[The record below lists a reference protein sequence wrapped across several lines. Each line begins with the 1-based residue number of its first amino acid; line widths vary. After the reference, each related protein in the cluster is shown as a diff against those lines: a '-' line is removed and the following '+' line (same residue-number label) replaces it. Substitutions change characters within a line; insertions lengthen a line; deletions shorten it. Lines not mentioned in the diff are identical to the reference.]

1 MPGGCLRLHA
11 PTTPLC
17 PVLSL
22 AARLSQLD
30 CQPVRFC
37 REWVDL
43 GGKIARKETIMDP
56 TSWPSAHT
64 RRDFLK
70 HISALAI
77 SGGVFLH
84 ELSAQDVKFVIAE
97 TSFGKIRGVD
107 NNGIKIFKGIPYG
120 ASSTGSN
127 RFMPPV
133 EPADWSDVRDVLGYG
148 HSAPQRDPAAPPP
161 PAGAPTISGENLP
174 AEGEDCLVLNV
185 WTPAVGFAGNG
196 GPKRPV
202 MFWCHGG
209 GFATGSGSSPDNDG
223 TNLAR
228 RGDVVVVTI
237 NHRLNVLGFANLSEF
252 SADFA
257 DSGDVGMLDIVQ
269 ALKWVRSNISQFGG
283 DPNTVTIFGQS
294 GGGRKVETLLAMPSA
309 KGLFHRAI
317 IESGAAVKV
326 VDRNVAVRNSEQLLA
341 KLGIDRKNVRALQK
355 LPVEKIM
362 AAYFVVVKEN
372 PGVDPSL
379 GGFSP
384 TVDGKILPQHPFYP
398 NASPVSSDVPVM
410 IGCTRTEMTLFSLN
424 DPSAF
429 SLNDADMRKRVN
441 DLLGDHA
448 SAMIEL
454 YRKLNP
460 GASPSDIHFLIASDY
475 RYGAPTMIAAQRRA
489 ALGKAPVYVYY
500 FTWETPVQGGRLKS
514 PHTMEIPFAFDNV
527 KISARMTGGGADAMA
542 LADKVSDAWIAFAR
556 TGDPNTPKLP
566 QWPAFEAKDRA
577 TMVINNTSKVV
588 NDPLREERLAMF
600 QAMNLD

>member
-1 MPGGCLRLHA
+1 MT
-11 PTTPLC
+11 PTYR
-17 PVLSL
+17 V
-22 AARLSQLD
+22 
-30 CQPVRFC
+30 F
-37 REWVDL
+37 
-43 GGKIARKETIMDP
+43 
-56 TSWPSAHT
+56 PSS

-70 HISALAI
+70 HISALAVF
-77 SGGVFLH
+77 GGVSLQN
-84 ELSAQDVKFVIAE
+84 LMGQDAKFVIAE
-97 TSFGKIRGVD
+97 TAFGKIRGVD
-107 NNGIKIFKGIPYG
+107 NNGIKVFKAIPYG
-120 ASSTGSN
+120 ANTAGSN
-127 RFMPPV
+127 RFMPPA
-133 EPADWSDVRDVLGYG
+133 EPADWSGIRDALEYG
-148 HSAPQRDPAAPPP
+148 QSAPQRDPTAPPRP
-161 PAGAPTISGENLP
+161 PGTLTIAGENLP

-185 WTPAVGFAGNG
+185 WTPAVGRSADSGR
-196 GPKRPV
+196 KRPV

-209 GFATGSGSSPDNDG
+209 GFANGSGSSPDNDG

-252 SADFA
+252 STDFTA
-257 DSGDVGMLDIVQ
+257 SGDAGMLDIVQ
-269 ALKWVRSNISQFGG
+269 ALKWVRANISQFGG

-317 IESGAAVKV
+317 VESGAAVKV
-326 VDRNVAVRNSEQLLA
+326 VDREVAVRNSEQLLA
-341 KLGIDRKNVRALQK
+341 KLGIEKKNVRALQK

-362 AAYFVVVKEN
+362 AAYFAVMNDN
-372 PGVDPSL
+372 PDVDPSF

-398 NASPVSSDVPVM
+398 NASPVSADVPVM
-410 IGCTRTEMTLFSLN
+410 IGNTRTEMTLLSLN

-429 SLNDADMRKRVN
+429 SLNDADMRKRVT
-441 DLLGDHA
+441 DLLGERA
-448 SAMIEL
+448 PAMIDL
-454 YRKLNP
+454 YRKLNS
-460 GASPSDIHFLIASDY
+460 GASPSDIYFLIASDA

-489 ALGKAPVYVYY
+489 ALGKAPVYLYY
-500 FTWETPVQGGRLKS
+500 FTWETPVLGGRLKS

-566 QWPAFEAKDRA
+566 HWPAYDAKDRA
-577 TMVINNTSKVV
+577 TMVINNISKVV
-588 NDPLREERLAMF
+588 NDPLREQRLAMF
-600 QAMNLD
+600 QALNLS

>member
-1 MPGGCLRLHA
+1 
-11 PTTPLC
+11 
-17 PVLSL
+17 
-22 AARLSQLD
+22 
-30 CQPVRFC
+30 
-37 REWVDL
+37 
-43 GGKIARKETIMDP
+43 MDP
-56 TSWPSAHT
+56 ISWPSAHT

-161 PAGAPTISGENLP
+161 PAGALTISGENLP